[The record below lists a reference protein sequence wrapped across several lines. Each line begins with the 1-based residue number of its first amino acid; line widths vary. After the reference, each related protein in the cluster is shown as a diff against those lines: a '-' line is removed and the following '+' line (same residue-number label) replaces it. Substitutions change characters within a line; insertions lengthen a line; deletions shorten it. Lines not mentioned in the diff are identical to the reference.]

1 MSCHAPSV
9 DVLLIDSLT
18 LLQKG
23 WSAAALRGRD
33 ASCLRGSGH
42 SGCESAAVAIVVR
55 RLVLLLAG
63 VVQRPRPLS
72 RGSSAQRRF
81 RCTLQLCWI
90 CQMFEDRALS
100 LMNPRHRL
108 EIASAYQ
115 CFFHLVLCCIYF
127 VGDIQHIGSWCSK
140 HASPWP
146 S

>member
-1 MSCHAPSV
+1 MENDKIFSLILKYLIKIETSNCLPKAQNCDNLKSMIFMSYGAKSECANIHVTGPM
-9 DVLLIDSLT
+9 T
-18 LLQKG
+18 LKN
-23 WSAAALRGRD
+23 
-33 ASCLRGSGH
+33 C
-42 SGCESAAVAIVVR
+42 
-55 RLVLLLAG
+55 
-63 VVQRPRPLS
+63 PKLS
-72 RGSSAQRRF
+72 KSYHSAQRRF

-100 LMNPRHRL
+100 LMNPRHGL